1 MGWWHISFD
10 LSAFKLLIKKI
21 FPPKK
26 SVFTVDTTGDGKG
39 DSIQIKVINLILPFV
54 VPENIELGDFKL
66 KSFDLQNFDF
76 SEYVKLLIDDRPIN
90 VSKDSI
96 NLEQIKDRFLIFHKG
111 ESFKLDNILEGKLSG
126 RTISLGDS
134 ISILIKLDTESLKIL
149 TEGKH
154 IFKIES
160 DLVSNL
166 IINFELDE
174 TNMNL
179 KFDPKNTKFYFFL
192 KISVLLIISVSN
204 DL

>member
-39 DSIQIKVINLILPFV
+39 DSIQIKVINLLFPFV
-54 VPENIELGDFKL
+54 VPENIELGDFNL
-66 KSFDLQNFDF
+66 KSFDIHNFDF

-96 NLEQIKDRFLIFHKG
+96 NLEQIKDRFLIYHKG
-111 ESFKLDNILEGKLSG
+111 ESFELDDILEGKLSG
-126 RTISLGDS
+126 RTIALGDS
-134 ISILIKLDTESLKIL
+134 ISILIKLDTESLKVL

-154 IFKIES
+154 IFKIEN

-179 KFDPKNTKFYFFL
+179 K
-192 KISVLLIISVSN
+192 I
-204 DL
+204 DLENAKT

>member
-1 MGWWHISFD
+1 M
-10 LSAFKLLIKKI
+10 
-21 FPPKK
+21 
-26 SVFTVDTTGDGKG
+26 
-39 DSIQIKVINLILPFV
+39 
-54 VPENIELGDFKL
+54 
-66 KSFDLQNFDF
+66 
-76 SEYVKLLIDDRPIN
+76 KLLIDDRPIN

-126 RTISLGDS
+126 RTIALGDS

-179 KFDPKNTKFYFFL
+179 KFDPKNT
-192 KISVLLIISVSN
+192 
-204 DL
+204 